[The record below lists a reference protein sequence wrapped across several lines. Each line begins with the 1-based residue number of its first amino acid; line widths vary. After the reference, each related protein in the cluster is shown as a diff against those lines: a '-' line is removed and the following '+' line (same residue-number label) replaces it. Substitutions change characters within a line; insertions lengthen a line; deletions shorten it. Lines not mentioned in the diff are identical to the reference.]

1 MQGSSARSI
10 KAFHKSSKTFVW
22 QSLQQSTCY
31 SAIRFRFKSHV
42 FRTNIGPRLSTTRQ
56 NCTFFAE
63 KCHVWLLPHLPGTPC
78 LQIGPEFSTVRWG
91 CWSTD
96 SNNVIIPTR
105 TLSVPPF
112 RPDFCR
118 KKPYKRPQKAFKRL
132 LKALLLSKV
141 NVEMEPR
148 KRWPQLCA

>member
-10 KAFHKSSKTFVW
+10 KAFHKSSKPFVW

-56 NCTFFAE
+56 NCTFFLWKNATFGSCRTSPVRPAFKSDQNWSNGVAE
-63 KCHVWLLPHLPGTPC
+63 ALTPTASSFPQGLFSFPHSGLTFVLKSLVKG
-78 LQIGPEFSTVRWG
+78 L
-91 CWSTD
+91 
-96 SNNVIIPTR
+96 
-105 TLSVPPF
+105 
-112 RPDFCR
+112 
-118 KKPYKRPQKAFKRL
+118 KKVFKRL
-132 LKALLLSKV
+132 LKALFLSKV

-148 KRWPQLCA
+148 KR

>member
-1 MQGSSARSI
+1 MQRSI
-10 KAFHKSSKTFVW
+10 FCRSITAFHKSSKAFFW
-22 QSLQQSTCY
+22 QSLQQSACY

-42 FRTNIGPRLSTTRQ
+42 CRTNRGPRSSTIRR
-56 NCTFFAE
+56 NCRFFFAE
-63 KCHVWLLPHLPGTPC
+63 NCHIWPPPHLPGTPC
-78 LQIGPEFSTVRWG
+78 LQIGPEFSTG

-96 SNNVIIPTR
+96 SDNVIIPTR
-105 TLSVPPF
+105 TLSIPPF
-112 RPDFCR
+112 WPDFCR